1 MVSIEV
7 YEVNPNDDPAL
18 KTFGKTSEPVRES
31 QLLLALLSQYQGYK
45 KTFSVI
51 LKPVD
56 NVLKKNNL
64 LEKKSPRW
72 KR

>member
-31 QLLLALLSQYQGYK
+31 QLLLAFLSQYQGYK
-45 KTFSVI
+45 KKFSVI
-51 LKPVD
+51 LKPVG
-56 NVLKKNNL
+56 NVLKVKSNFFD
-64 LEKKSPRW
+64 KKSPR
-72 KR
+72 